1 MQLIK
6 SGSETI
12 NHTQDASDRDV
23 ENLNTT
29 SEHKQLPELGTVG
42 AKVERVISQNI
53 SPSFDKMNCDDV
65 NGSSL
70 YENVMVM
77 GNANRNEPSSIG
89 NDFSMIS
96 SKNTISNNE
105 KTNDTLHAA
114 NNSITQK
121 QVAFSPSKNTSPS
134 YKMVIFEC
142 RVKIYRFLI

>member
-53 SPSFDKMNCDDV
+53 SPSFDRMNRDDV

-70 YENVMVM
+70 YENVIVM
-77 GNANRNEPSSIG
+77 GNANNNEPSSTG
-89 NDFSMIS
+89 NDFS
-96 SKNTISNNE
+96 TISQ
-105 KTNDTLHAA
+105 
-114 NNSITQK
+114 SSMS
-121 QVAFSPSKNTSPS
+121 F
-134 YKMVIFEC
+134 F
-142 RVKIYRFLI
+142 